1 MFGPSS
7 GGTESLA
14 GGRGAPAATGWDNR
28 RALVYDGASP
38 AGLVFVAS
46 RPEGRQTF
54 RRRRGN
60 HVAGQQSGI
69 SVAYW
74 YGPRARFPQSLSSTS
89 GGDAQDRRPYGNDLQ
104 FESLGSR
111 NRFPRLIATSGTRPQ
126 PSSPNLDNIC
136 PLLPFVTKV
145 IGMAHP
151 LR

>member
-38 AGLVFVAS
+38 TGLVFVAS

-74 YGPRARFPQSLSSTS
+74 YGPRARFPQSLAPTS
-89 GGDAQDRRPYGNDLQ
+89 RGDAQGRRPYSNDLQ

-111 NRFPRLIATSGTRPQ
+111 NRFLRLIATSGTRP
-126 PSSPNLDNIC
+126 PRHSPDLDNIF
-136 PLLPFVTKV
+136 PIV
-145 IGMAHP
+145 A
-151 LR
+151 LRDKSHR